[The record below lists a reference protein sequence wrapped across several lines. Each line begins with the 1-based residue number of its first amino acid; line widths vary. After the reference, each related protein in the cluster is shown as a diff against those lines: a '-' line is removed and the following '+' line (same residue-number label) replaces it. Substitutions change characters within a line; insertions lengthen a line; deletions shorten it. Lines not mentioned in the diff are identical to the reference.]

1 MRASKAQTKP
11 QVPPEPEELKNGS
24 GSAPGAGGR
33 NFSGRD
39 DLSSGP
45 RILVLRLPAAE
56 MRASKA
62 QNKPQVSPEPEE
74 LKNGSGSAPG
84 ACGRNFSGRD
94 DLSSGPRILFLRLP
108 AAEMRASKA
117 QTKPQ
122 VPPELE
128 ELKNGS
134 GSAPGA
140 GGRNFSGR
148 HYLSSGPRILF
159 LRLPAAEMRAS

>member
-1 MRASKAQTKP
+1 MS
-11 QVPPEPEELKNGS
+11 PEPEELKNRS

-62 QNKPQVSPEPEE
+62 QTKPQVPPEPEE
-74 LKNGSGSAPG
+74 LKNGSGSPPG
-84 ACGRNFSGRD
+84 AGGRIFSGRD
-94 DLSSGPRILFLRLP
+94 YLSSEPRILILRLP
-108 AAEMRASKA
+108 AAEMKASKA

-122 VPPELE
+122 VPPEPKD
-128 ELKNGS
+128 LKNGS
-134 GSAPGA
+134 ASPPGA
-140 GGRNFSGR
+140 GGMAYIISVA
-148 HYLSSGPRILF
+148 IL
-159 LRLPAAEMRAS
+159 